1 MKITLSDAKPT
12 IAKILSMAT
21 TDARLLDY
29 INEAQERL
37 LHKGKWPGTFARYKV
52 TDSDG
57 VITWPR
63 QLETIETVAVADTPG
78 VVRGQWYEFLESG
91 PGLRDSADGE
101 SLLLVD
107 RGEACLFSDLTG
119 TDKKLRL
126 YTTVAGDAGE
136 TVLLQ
141 GYDENGDWI
150 RTQIGSTWTDGDQ
163 VTLTA
168 TYVETTN
175 FFSSLMAAQKP
186 ETSGNVKVWERD
198 TTKST
203 ERLVGEWEPTETRP
217 RYRRSLIPGLSTTN
231 TGNVTVVG
239 KLRYIPAKVDT
250 DWLLIPSVPAL
261 KLMVMAVRKEENN
274 LIEEAEG
281 YEFKAVRVLNELLHQ
296 YLGDGMVPVPRIQ
309 STAFGGGEVQNMQ

>member
-1 MKITLSDAKPT
+1 M
-12 IAKILSMAT
+12 
-21 TDARLLDY
+21 
-29 INEAQERL
+29 
-37 LHKGKWPGTFARYKV
+37 
-52 TDSDG
+52 
-57 VITWPR
+57 
-63 QLETIETVAVADTPG
+63 
-78 VVRGQWYEFLESG
+78 ESG

-150 RTQIGSTWTDGDQ
+150 RTQIGSTWTDGEQ